1 MVKFIDRLQSS
12 VVSVLE
18 SGSETDLEETLVS
31 TRNKRSKPF
40 NPDDLDEIDSLFF
53 EAAPES
59 PPESRTKRRLRLVA
73 LVSPKGGTGK
83 TSIAVNLAGS
93 MKSSQRQTAVMDLDP
108 RGAARRW
115 ASSGKGLPFEVH
127 RFEPNQGAAAF
138 RHTLSNL
145 SSEVDVLIID
155 TPPGSG
161 ASTRLAL
168 QVADLVLIPAGA
180 SALDLEA
187 TRETID
193 AAHSARHGRDGELP
207 RTMIVPSRQLHSTRL
222 ARTFKQEVKDL
233 DVPTAPAIGQRV
245 EVAAAATAGR
255 LVRPASEAGR
265 EFTRLGRYVWKQIRK
280 VPS

>member
-1 MVKFIDRLQSS
+1 M
-12 VVSVLE
+12 SVLE
-18 SGSETDLEETLVS
+18 SDFEARLEGTLVS
-31 TRNKRSKPF
+31 TRPKQEKPF
-40 NPDDLDEIDSLFF
+40 NPDDLDEIESLFF
-53 EAAPES
+53 EAAPEAS
-59 PPESRTKRRLRLVA
+59 EESKTRRRLRLVA

-115 ASSGKGLPFEVH
+115 ASSGDGLPFEVH
-127 RFEPNQGAAAF
+127 RFESDQGAAAF
-138 RHTLSNL
+138 RRTLSNL

-193 AAHSARHGRDGELP
+193 AAHSARHGRDGDLP
-207 RTMIVPSRQLHSTRL
+207 RTMIVPSRQLLTTRL
-222 ARTFKQEVKDL
+222 ARSFTEEVKEL
-233 DVPTAPAIGQRV
+233 DSPTTPAIGQRV

-265 EFTRLGRYVWKQIRK
+265 EFTRLGRYIWKQIKK
-280 VPS
+280 VPT